1 MREHMTTSPKMCIEP
16 TAEQAIVL
24 AGDMTKTIICEA
36 VGQRGVCHVAL
47 SGGTTPQPMYQYL
60 ARSATTGQEVP
71 WADVEVFFG
80 DERCVS
86 LDNVESNYHMA
97 QRLLLD
103 HLPIEPDRV
112 HPLRGDAEN
121 VEAAAEEYEQLIRH
135 MVPAEPDGIP
145 RFDLVL
151 LGMGGDGHTASLFA
165 ATTAEGEQKKLVAA
179 NFVPVLGRMRLTFTF
194 PLINAARNVM
204 FLICGADKA
213 EAVAALTG
221 GDAEARNRLP
231 AAKVAPK
238 DGQLIYVMDAAAARQ
253 VKA

>member
-1 MREHMTTSPKMCIEP
+1 MRDPMATSPKMCIEP
-16 TAEQAIVL
+16 TVEQAIVL
-24 AGDMTKTIICEA
+24 AGEMTKTIICEA

-60 ARSATTGQEVP
+60 ARSATGQEVP

-86 LDNVESNYHMA
+86 LDNVESNYNMA
-97 QRLLLD
+97 QWLLLD

-135 MVPAEPDGIP
+135 MVPAGPDGIP

-165 ATTAEGEQKKLVAA
+165 GTAAENEQEKLVAA
-179 NFVPVLGRMRLTFTF
+179 NHVPVLGRMRLTFTF
-194 PLINAARNVM
+194 PLINSARNVM

-213 EAVAALTG
+213 EVIATVTG